1 MRRFAI
7 PLEHVRI
14 YQWLFERNS
23 QCKQQLLPRRTMQL
37 SAYMEQYRQLP
48 TAAKPSFAHAAHAAS
63 ASAFAF
69 SSCSTASPKRQL
81 SNSIHVRHAS
91 RFCAM
96 HDQSLSQPDFD
107 GRHL

>member
-1 MRRFAI
+1 
-7 PLEHVRI
+7 
-14 YQWLFERNS
+14 
-23 QCKQQLLPRRTMQL
+23 MQL

-48 TAAKPSFAHAAHAAS
+48 TAAKPYISTAAHAAFAQS

-69 SSCSTASPKRQL
+69 SSCSTASPQRQL

-96 HDQSLSQPDFD
+96 HD
-107 GRHL
+107 